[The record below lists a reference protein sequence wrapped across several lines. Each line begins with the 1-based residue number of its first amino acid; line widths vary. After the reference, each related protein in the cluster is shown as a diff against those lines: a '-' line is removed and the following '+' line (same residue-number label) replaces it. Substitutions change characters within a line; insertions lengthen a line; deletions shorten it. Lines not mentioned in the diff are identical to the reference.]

1 MTIDTGMTT
10 VGTLVETIG
19 AVMTGVEITGAESKP
34 AAKQNA
40 IVIGSATRIGP
51 CGTATRTIAATI
63 VASATPRRLK
73 TSTRYGRLAFALL
86 VGVDGNMPPPP
97 SADDTEISQPM

>member
-63 VASATPRRLK
+63 GASANA
-73 TSTRYGRLAFALL
+73 LAMQRNAPSHPFGTLL
-86 VGVDGNMPPPP
+86 F
-97 SADDTEISQPM
+97 SQR